1 MTRTAHYWST
11 VLPIISNLTHHRVVG
26 LVSHS
31 SLSVPHIVFGTQFVI
46 LHDFWMDVDYLTII
60 FIQFSSV
67 AQLCR
72 TLGDPMDC
80 STPGF
85 PVHHQLPEPDQTHVH
100 WVGDDIQPSH
110 PLSSPSP
117 PAFSLSQHQSLFKWV
132 NSSHEVAKVMEFQPQ
147 HQSFQWTLRTDLL

>member
-11 VLPIISNLTHHRVVG
+11 VLPIISNLTRHRVVG
-26 LVSHS
+26 FVSHS

-100 WVGDDIQPSH
+100 WVGDAIQPSRP
-110 PLSSPSP
+110 PLSPFP
-117 PAFSLSQHQSLFKWV
+117 PAFMSCLKSLLTSLHPYLHI
-132 NSSHEVAKVMEFQPQ
+132 SHPWHPENTSVTAFGTV
-147 HQSFQWTLRTDLL
+147 L